1 MKAEEF
7 DRKFDAGEDISQL
20 LDLSNAKRPRRQ
32 QQRIQID
39 LPAWMVEQLQQEANR
54 LGVTPQAIVETYL
67 AERLAATN

>member
-7 DRKFDAGEDISQL
+7 DRKFDAGKDISQL
-20 LDLSNAKRPRRQ
+20 LDLSNAKRPRREQ
-32 QQRIQID
+32 QHIQID
-39 LPAWMVEQLQQEANR
+39 LPAWMVEQLQREANH

>member
-7 DRKFDAGEDISQL
+7 DRKFDASEDIGQL

-39 LPAWMVEQLQQEANR
+39 LPARMVEQLQQEANR